1 MERTYAGGYMIIYFS
16 ATGNTRLVAEELARL
31 LGDEALDLAP
41 RIRAKDC
48 SEIHSDKVL
57 VVCSPVHVSGLP
69 KFYADYLKKVVFTGS
84 ADVYGIFTNAGYSGI
99 AGAQLKSIFRAKGM
113 NFMGFSEF
121 KFPGIHI
128 TSITH
133 RPISDKEAE
142 ERIRTSSAR
151 IPSVAQILQRGER
164 FENKRIW
171 LAEIALTTALAPLL
185 RFVGMMTKGFWATDQ

>member
-133 RPISDKEAE
+133 RPISDELYRFLGHGAP
-142 ERIRTSSAR
+142 RSVRSTPTSSAPSRRTSS
-151 IPSVAQILQRGER
+151 SS
-164 FENKRIW
+164 
-171 LAEIALTTALAPLL
+171 TSTASTAS
-185 RFVGMMTKGFWATDQ
+185 AACA